1 MQIERKTKHK
11 TKWPTV
17 VALAVL
23 LAATAVDWTWVW
35 GVFFLYWSVNGIA
48 TGQAFV
54 VQMVRRDENPGL
66 FWFISISW
74 VVLAALMIFYDFF
87 P

>member
-1 MQIERKTKHK
+1 MGIEHK

-23 LAATAVDWTWVW
+23 LAATAMDWIWVW
-35 GVFFLYWSVNGIA
+35 GVFFLYWSVHGIA

-54 VQMVRRDENPGL
+54 VQMVQRDENPRL

-74 VVLAALMIFYDFF
+74 VVLAALTIFYDFF